1 LDWAFGLI
9 LVGPNVV
16 LVGCA
21 VVVSDCDELTFNEPP
36 TFYSRQTYKFL
47 GKMEFAKKEVYWDW
61 EEVLIAV
68 LLCVWFFMYTS
79 QLCMAVCGAKYR
91 VGAGCYDYISILMCS
106 SRLTL

>member
-1 LDWAFGLI
+1 VERRQNWTGKGGRRGCPGQRLGRTAWIQAAWLAAWLGLDWAFGLI

-47 GKMEFAKKEVYWDW
+47 GKLEFAKKKEVY
-61 EEVLIAV
+61 
-68 LLCVWFFMYTS
+68 
-79 QLCMAVCGAKYR
+79 
-91 VGAGCYDYISILMCS
+91 
-106 SRLTL
+106 